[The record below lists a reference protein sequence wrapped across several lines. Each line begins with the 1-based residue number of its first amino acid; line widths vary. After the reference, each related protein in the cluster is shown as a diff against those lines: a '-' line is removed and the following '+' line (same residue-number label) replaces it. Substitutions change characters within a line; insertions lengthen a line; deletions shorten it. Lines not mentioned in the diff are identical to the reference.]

1 MFLCE
6 PFFFI
11 LVVRVF
17 LMMFCCLKKIR
28 KLILVT
34 FVCLLLCENV
44 WAITDFAY
52 SDEWLA
58 VGHYQS
64 NFFGYKSTI
73 DTPNFFLS
81 EKGKSD
87 PKFELEA
94 TIALFD
100 KSDDEKKCLFPSRYM
115 LLKKNNLI
123 KTEFPKC
130 EEYEQFYQDLRPKGA
145 TFLFTDAYMGSPA
158 SLFGHTLLRIDT
170 SRKGTQMLAHGA
182 NYGAYMGDNPGP
194 LYPLLGLF
202 GGYYGGFTVKPYYD
216 IINTYN
222 NIENRDIWEFELNF
236 TKEELDF
243 LVAHLWEVGQAQSR
257 YYFFERN
264 CSYMLME
271 VLDAVRPSLKL
282 AQKFPVQVIPLDT
295 LKAVYNTP
303 DLVKSYNYRPSR
315 QKQIKTRFANMSV
328 GEQKSLLNVIMK
340 KNIDDADS
348 TNVLETAYQYIQYQ
362 YIAKKIELKDYRKQ
376 SFAILKARSKIKS
389 VGEVEV
395 RANEEPFMAHN
406 SMRVTMG
413 LGARNGDV
421 FEELS
426 YRPAY
431 HSLSDDSYGFLRG
444 AEINFLNTAI
454 RHYDKDDKYVLQKF
468 DLLGIRSLAPIDDM
482 FAPISFQIMANVDRE
497 TNKEDDE
504 GYVANLLAGGGGTYA
519 LNDNVWVFAIA
530 NMRGAY
536 GGFIPDNQWGG
547 IGANVGILADWG
559 KIRFLAEA
567 EKIWASKKFGNKM
580 IYNFEGSFSL
590 NRNLALAVDYKYE
603 QKYGKD
609 IDESMIALKHY
620 F

>member
-1 MFLCE
+1 
-6 PFFFI
+6 
-11 LVVRVF
+11 
-17 LMMFCCLKKIR
+17 MFCCFKKV
-28 KLILVT
+28 KNLFCLI
-34 FVCLLLCENV
+34 FVCFLLCEN
-44 WAITDFAY
+44 AKANDDFAY

-64 NFFGYKSTI
+64 DLFGYESTI

-81 EKGKSD
+81 KNGKSN
-87 PKFELEA
+87 PKTELDA
-94 TIALFD
+94 TIVLFEG
-100 KSDDEKKCLFPSRYM
+100 SDNQKKCLFPSRYM

-130 EEYEQFYQDLRPKGA
+130 DEYEQFYQDLRPKGA

-182 NYGAYMGDNPGP
+182 NYGAYMGENPGA

-202 GGYYGGFTVKPYYD
+202 GGYYGGFTIKPYYD

-236 TKEELDF
+236 TKDELDF
-243 LVAHLWEVGQAQSR
+243 LVAHLWEVGQAQSK

-264 CSYMLME
+264 CSYMLLE
-271 VLDAVRPSLKL
+271 VLDAVKPSLKL

-303 DLVKSYNYRPSR
+303 NLVKSYNYRPSR
-315 QKQIKTRFANMSV
+315 QKQIKARFAKMNKREQRSLADLL
-328 GEQKSLLNVIMK
+328 EQKNANDIE
-340 KNIDDADS
+340 NA
-348 TNVLETAYQYIQYQ
+348 NVLETAYQYLQYQ

-376 SFAILKARSKIKS
+376 SFAVLRARSKIKS
-389 VGEVEV
+389 DANSEVIPD
-395 RANEEPFMAHN
+395 EEPFMAHD
-406 SMRVTMG
+406 SMRITMG
-413 LGARNGDV
+413 VGVKNGDV
-421 FEELS
+421 FEEIS

-444 AEINFLNTAI
+444 AEINFLNTTI

-468 DLLGIRSLAPIDDM
+468 DLLGIRSIAPIDEL
-482 FAPISFQIMANVDRE
+482 FTPLSFQIMANVDRE
-497 TNKEDDE
+497 ENRSGEE
-504 GYVANLLAGGGGTYA
+504 GYVANLIAGVGEAYA
-519 LNDNVWVFAIA
+519 LDNNIWVFAMA
-530 NMRGAY
+530 NLRGAY
-536 GGFIPDNQWGG
+536 GGFIPNNQWGG
-547 IGANVGILADWG
+547 IGANIGILADWQ
-559 KIRFLAEA
+559 KVRFLAET
-567 EKIWASKKFGNKM
+567 EKIWASNKFGNKI
-580 IYNFEGSFSL
+580 IYKFEGSFSL
-590 NRNLALAVDYKYE
+590 TRNWALAFDYKYE

-609 IDESMIALKHY
+609 IDVSMIGLKHY